1 MECLTSKF
9 QILILR
15 LPVPNVK
22 VSSTNFSSCQC
33 WLGLCI
39 SLFLLEYIQELIEQL
54 NTARFKKK
62 KSKLKHMKLEP
73 KKPPWQI

>member
-15 LPVPNVK
+15 LPVQNVK
-22 VSSTNFSSCQC
+22 VISTNFSSCQC

-39 SLFLLEYIQELIEQL
+39 SLFLLEYIQELIEQR
-54 NTARFKKK
+54 NTARFFLKKAN
-62 KSKLKHMKLEP
+62 
-73 KKPPWQI
+73 